1 MFAGCPEI
9 KYINIKSL
17 IINDNINYISF
28 IDNSLINPIICIDD
42 IQSLNKIISLY
53 QCQYLEDS
61 EIWGVYK
68 NNITNDNN
76 IYTEGCLLSKYDINC
91 YQICSFYHYYDEN
104 MNKYICTDSLKC
116 IEPYGKIIYDKN
128 ECVKSCSETN
138 NYKYELKLGQAC
150 LKICPENFYEPN
162 ENQFFCIPKCPQDK
176 PFLLVDTLECVSQC
190 TIKQRQNKLCVIYY
204 MFSKEVNNN
213 IFNEVVSQTR
223 NELLNDFDLSVVN
236 GNIINENG
244 DIIRI
249 SRTKK
254 DNTIDDDDIYLGVC
268 EDRLKEFYH
277 IPLNDSLYV
286 LRLDINQ
293 IGMQIPLLEYE
304 IFYPVNN
311 SINLVKLDSSI
322 CSNLKIERVI
332 SINITGNIDK
342 YNKDSPYYNDICY
355 IVDSDHGTDISLSD
369 RKEEYANNNMGIC
382 EDGCDFVS
390 YNYETKKA
398 VCSCSIKTE
407 IPLINEIKIDK
418 KTLLKSFIDINN
430 IANIQMLKCYKIVF
444 KKNNILKNLGFYIF
458 SCLILFNLICFLVFV
473 IKDYKILVSKIYKLK
488 KYFLNDKK
496 EKKII
501 LNNIYKINKKA
512 NFSESRNI
520 IKLSD
525 RKLQINKISNK
536 PKISIKNKLRK
547 IRAKPK
553 NNNANNKRKII
564 NNKKINLIIHKNK
577 NQRIKRL
584 VNNGRPLNNKRSNKK
599 IKDMELNY
607 NEINHLTFNEALNKD
622 NRTFIKYYLS
632 LLTSNHLILNLFYG
646 KDYNSKAIK
655 VSIFIFN
662 ISSSIAIN
670 SLFFND
676 STMHKIYTE
685 HGSFDFLYQ
694 LPQILYSSIIS
705 YIFDFLINTLGLSE
719 QNILKI
725 KDSNIFG
732 KDIYKKF
739 NKLLKILKI
748 KFTFFF
754 ILDFIL
760 LFLFWYYVTCF
771 CGIYRNTQIH
781 LLNDSLSSFI
791 ISLITPFLLYLFPG
805 LLRVCALR
813 KKSKVLYKFSL
824 ILQTI

>member
-1 MFAGCPEI
+1 MFDSCISLTSLDLSNFNTKNANTLHKMFYGCNNLKYLYIHNFDTSSVTDMSWMFYDCLSLESLDITIFNTSNVKTMRIMFGNCYSLTSLDLTHFDTSYVRDMGWMFYICRNLKNIDLSNFNTISIKQFDCMFNGCKSLESLNISNFDTSSATNTSYMFKNCENLKSLNLSNFNTINVENMDFMFYECYKLESLDLSSFITTNVKTMAAMFVRCTSLTTLDISKFDTSAVTNSRHMFEDFSAITSLNLSKFRTSNIKDMHAMFLRSKKLKSLDLSNFDFTNVFDIGYMFAGCPEL

-61 EIWGVYK
+61 ENCGEYK

-76 IYTEGCLLSKYDINC
+76 ICTEGCLLSKYDINC

-190 TIKQRQNKLCVIYY
+190 TIKQRQNKLCVAYY

-223 NELLNDFDLSVVN
+223 NELLNDFDLSVAN
-236 GNIINENG
+236 GNIINEYG

-249 SRTKK
+249 SITKK

-304 IFYPVNN
+304 IFYTVNN
-311 SINLVKLDSSI
+311 SINLVKLDLSI

-342 YNKDSPYYNDICY
+342 YNKDSPYYSDICY

-390 YNYETKKA
+390 YN
-398 VCSCSIKTE
+398 C
-407 IPLINEIKIDK
+407 
-418 KTLLKSFIDINN
+418 
-430 IANIQMLKCYKIVF
+430 
-444 KKNNILKNLGFYIF
+444 
-458 SCLILFNLICFLVFV
+458 
-473 IKDYKILVSKIYKLK
+473 
-488 KYFLNDKK
+488 
-496 EKKII
+496 
-501 LNNIYKINKKA
+501 
-512 NFSESRNI
+512 
-520 IKLSD
+520 
-525 RKLQINKISNK
+525 
-536 PKISIKNKLRK
+536 
-547 IRAKPK
+547 
-553 NNNANNKRKII
+553 
-564 NNKKINLIIHKNK
+564 
-577 NQRIKRL
+577 
-584 VNNGRPLNNKRSNKK
+584 
-599 IKDMELNY
+599 
-607 NEINHLTFNEALNKD
+607 
-622 NRTFIKYYLS
+622 
-632 LLTSNHLILNLFYG
+632 
-646 KDYNSKAIK
+646 
-655 VSIFIFN
+655 
-662 ISSSIAIN
+662 
-670 SLFFND
+670 
-676 STMHKIYTE
+676 
-685 HGSFDFLYQ
+685 
-694 LPQILYSSIIS
+694 
-705 YIFDFLINTLGLSE
+705 
-719 QNILKI
+719 
-725 KDSNIFG
+725 
-732 KDIYKKF
+732 
-739 NKLLKILKI
+739 
-748 KFTFFF
+748 
-754 ILDFIL
+754 
-760 LFLFWYYVTCF
+760 
-771 CGIYRNTQIH
+771 
-781 LLNDSLSSFI
+781 
-791 ISLITPFLLYLFPG
+791 
-805 LLRVCALR
+805 
-813 KKSKVLYKFSL
+813 
-824 ILQTI
+824 